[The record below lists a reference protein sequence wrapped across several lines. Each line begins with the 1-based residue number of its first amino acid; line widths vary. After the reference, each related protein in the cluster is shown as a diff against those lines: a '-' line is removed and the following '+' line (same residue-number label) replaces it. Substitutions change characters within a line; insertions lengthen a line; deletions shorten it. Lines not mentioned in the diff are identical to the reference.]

1 MAEFILKKDIQL
13 CYDYAIF
20 QGEINDFLKTVSTKL
35 GSKNDEDLTSKSL
48 SKGKKNNEIGLMLF
62 VLSLKNNFSL
72 VKY

>member
-1 MAEFILKKDIQL
+1 MAEFILKDIQL